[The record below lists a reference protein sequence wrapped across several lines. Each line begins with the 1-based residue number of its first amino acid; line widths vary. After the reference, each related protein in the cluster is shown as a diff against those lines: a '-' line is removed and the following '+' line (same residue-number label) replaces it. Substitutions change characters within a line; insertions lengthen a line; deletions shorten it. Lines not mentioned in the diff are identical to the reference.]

1 VRSFDYWNPGSVAE
15 ACELL
20 AGYGSRARIIAG
32 GTDLLAQLKD
42 GIFADHPEAIIN
54 LKSIPD
60 LSGIRNESGQ
70 IEIGALITL
79 ADIAGSPL
87 IRTEAPA
94 LADAARSVAASQIR
108 NMGTLGGNLCQEVRC
123 WYYRYPRHLGGP
135 ILCLRKGGARCP
147 AVRGDNRY
155 HAITGGKRCFAVCP
169 SDTATALA
177 ALDAT
182 VCVAGTESRRE
193 IPVVEFYTSQGTA
206 LGPGEIVTNIRIP
219 RAPEGAKQGWL
230 KFTVRKPVDFA
241 LVSVASTVRVDGGL
255 CTDAR
260 IALGA
265 VAPMPVR
272 ATAAEELLKGQPLTE
287 ATASEVAAAAVADA
301 KPLRMNGYKV
311 ELARALV
318 RRALLA

>member
-1 VRSFDYWNPGSVAE
+1 MRSFEYWNPRTVAE

-20 AGYGSRARIIAG
+20 ADYGSRARIIAG
-32 GTDLLAQLKD
+32 GTDLLGQLKD
-42 GIFADHPEAIIN
+42 DIFADAPETLVNI
-54 LKSIPD
+54 K
-60 LSGIRNESGQ
+60 GIAELGTIRGETDHV
-70 IEIGALITL
+70 EIGALVTL
-79 ADIAGSPL
+79 ADIAESAL
-87 IRTEAPA
+87 IRNEYPA

-135 ILCLRKGGARCP
+135 IHCLRKGGRRCP

-155 HAITGGKRCFAVCP
+155 HAIIGGKGCFAACP

-177 ALDAT
+177 TLDAT
-182 VCVAGTESRRE
+182 VGVAGTDGRRD
-193 IPVVEFYTSQGTA
+193 IPVVEFYTPRGTV
-206 LGPGEIVTNIRIP
+206 LRPSELLTEIRIP
-219 RAPEGAKQGWL
+219 RAPEGAKQAWL

-241 LVSVASTVRVDGGL
+241 LVSVASALRVDGGV

-265 VAPMPVR
+265 VAPVPVR
-272 ATAAEELLKGQPLTE
+272 AVAAEELLRDKPLTE
-287 ATASEVAAAAVADA
+287 ATVSDAAAAAVAGA

-311 ELARALV
+311 ELTRALI
-318 RRALLA
+318 RQALLA